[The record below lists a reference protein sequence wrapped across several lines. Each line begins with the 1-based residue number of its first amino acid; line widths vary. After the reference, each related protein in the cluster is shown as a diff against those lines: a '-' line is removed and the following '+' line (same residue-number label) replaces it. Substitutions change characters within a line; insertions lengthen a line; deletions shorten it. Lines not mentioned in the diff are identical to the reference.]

1 MEIMVGRWAGP
12 HTGPADR
19 KTPLRVG
26 TPQQDADAAS
36 CCSATSS
43 EVRSLVSID
52 LLGRTGL
59 ARLHLRVRFGVAD
72 ENANVKCRPD
82 RASQDLWTGGNA

>member
-1 MEIMVGRWAGP
+1 MELIVGRRAGP

-43 EVRSLVSID
+43 EVRSLVSMTCEAEPAWRD
-52 LLGRTGL
+52 CTCGSGSESPT
-59 ARLHLRVRFGVAD
+59 
-72 ENANVKCRPD
+72 KCERQVS
-82 RASQDLWTGGNA
+82 A